1 MKKICIVTTVE
12 SSIKNWFYPIFDDY
26 AKLDVDV
33 TVVCNM
39 SEEYQQFLK
48 ETYPAVH
55 TKSLPFPRGISLLG
69 SLKSIAL
76 LRRFLKEQHFD
87 YIQYHTPN
95 AALYGSIAGK
105 MCKIPIRVYG
115 QWGIRYA
122 SVSGIKRHILKSLEK
137 ITCKAST
144 HIHAQSPKNMRLN
157 ITEGLCK
164 PEKISV
170 IGIGG
175 TIGVDFQEF
184 DITQKDNYREEV
196 RKQYG
201 LSDSDFLFGFI
212 GRIHKDKGINE
223 LTEAFGTIQGAKLM
237 VIGDY
242 DKNYPPKEENW
253 AKIQDSPDIIYVDRI
268 PRAEVGKYLS
278 AMDVF
283 AYPTYREGFG
293 HILQEAMTMGIPVIT
308 TDIPGPSEVVEDGIS
323 GTLVPVRN
331 VERLGEA
338 MNELMSDVDKRE
350 LFSKN
355 GRKRAEQYFEKSIM
369 VGHIM
374 DDYKE
379 TLQL

>member
-39 SEEYQQFLK
+39 SEEYQRFLK
-48 ETYPAVH
+48 EAYPNIH

-76 LRRFLKEQHFD
+76 LRRFLKEQKFD

-95 AALYGSIAGK
+95 AALYASIAGK

-122 SVSGIKRHILKSLEK
+122 SVSGMKRRVLKSLEK
-137 ITCKAST
+137 ITCMAST
-144 HIHAQSPKNMRLN
+144 HIHAQSPQNMQLN

-184 DITQKDNYREEV
+184 DITQKENYREEV

-223 LTEAFGTIQGAKLM
+223 LTEAFGAVEGAKLM

-242 DKNYPPKEENW
+242 DKNYPPTEENW
-253 AKIQDSPDIIYVDRI
+253 AKIQNSPDIIYVDRI
-268 PRAEVGKYLS
+268 PRAQVGKYLS

-283 AYPTYREGFG
+283 VYPTYREGFG

-308 TDIPGPSEVVEDGIS
+308 TDIPGPSEVVEEGIS
-323 GTLVPVRN
+323 GVLVPVRN
-331 VERLGEA
+331 VEQLSEA
-338 MNELMSDVDKRE
+338 MNELMSDVGKRE
-350 LFSKN
+350 LFSMN

-374 DDYKE
+374 DDYRE

>member
-1 MKKICIVTTVE
+1 MKKICIVTTME

-26 AKLDVDV
+26 AKLDLDV

-76 LRRFLKEQHFD
+76 LRRFLKEQKFD

-95 AALYGSIAGK
+95 AALYASIAGK

-115 QWGIRYA
+115 QWGIRYV
-122 SVSGIKRHILKSLEK
+122 SVRGAKRHILKLLEK
-137 ITCKAST
+137 ITCMAST
-144 HIHAQSPKNMRLN
+144 HIHAQSPKNMQLN

-170 IGIGG
+170 VGIGG

-184 DITQKDNYREEV
+184 DITQKENYREEV

-223 LTEAFGTIQGAKLM
+223 LVEAFQTIKGAKLM

-242 DKNYPPKEENW
+242 DKNYPPKMENW
-253 AKIQDSPDIIYVDRI
+253 ELIQQSPDIIYVNRI
-268 PRAEVGKYLS
+268 PRAEVGKYL
-278 AMDVF
+278 
-283 AYPTYREGFG
+283 
-293 HILQEAMTMGIPVIT
+293 
-308 TDIPGPSEVVEDGIS
+308 
-323 GTLVPVRN
+323 
-331 VERLGEA
+331 
-338 MNELMSDVDKRE
+338 
-350 LFSKN
+350 
-355 GRKRAEQYFEKSIM
+355 
-369 VGHIM
+369 
-374 DDYKE
+374 
-379 TLQL
+379 

>member
-1 MKKICIVTTVE
+1 MKKICIVTTME

-26 AKLDVDV
+26 AKLDLDV

-76 LRRFLKEQHFD
+76 LRRFLKEQKFD

-95 AALYGSIAGK
+95 AALYASIAGK

-115 QWGIRYA
+115 QWGIRYV
-122 SVSGIKRHILKSLEK
+122 SVRGAKRHILKLLEK
-137 ITCKAST
+137 ITCMAST
-144 HIHAQSPKNMRLN
+144 HIHAQSPKNMQLN

-170 IGIGG
+170 VGIGG

-184 DITQKDNYREEV
+184 DITQKENYREEV

-223 LTEAFGTIQGAKLM
+223 LVEAFQTIKGAKLM

-242 DKNYPPKEENW
+242 DKNYPPKMENW
-253 AKIQDSPDIIYVDRI
+253 ELIQQSPDIIYVNRI

-278 AMDVF
+278 AMDLFV
-283 AYPTYREGFG
+283 YPTYREGFG
-293 HILQEAMTMGIPVIT
+293 HVLQEAMTMGTPVLT

-323 GTLVPVRN
+323 GALVPVCN
-331 VERLGEA
+331 VDMLSK
-338 MNELMSDVDKRE
+338 MMMELMSDANRRNE
-350 LFSKN
+350 FSKN

-374 DDYKE
+374 DDYRE
-379 TLQL
+379 TMQL

>member
-12 SSIKNWFYPIFDDY
+12 SSIKNWFCPIFDDY

-39 SEEYQQFLK
+39 SGEYQRFLK
-48 ETYPAVH
+48 ETYPNIH

-69 SLKSIAL
+69 SLKSISL
-76 LRRFLKEQHFD
+76 LWCFLKEQKFD

-95 AALYGSIAGK
+95 AALYASVASK

-122 SVSGIKRHILKSLEK
+122 SVSGIKRHILKLLEK
-137 ITCKAST
+137 ITCKTST
-144 HIHAQSPKNMRLN
+144 HIHAQSPKNMQLN
-157 ITEGLCK
+157 IAEGLCK

-184 DITQKDNYREEV
+184 DINQKKNYREEV
-196 RKQYG
+196 RKKYG
-201 LSDSDFLFGFI
+201 LSDSDHLFGFI
-212 GRIHKDKGINE
+212 GRIHKDKGVNE
-223 LTEAFGTIQGAKLM
+223 LIEAFDSIEDAKLM

-268 PRAEVGKYLS
+268 PRAQVGKYLS

-283 AYPTYREGFG
+283 VYPTYREGFG

-323 GTLVPVRN
+323 GALVPVRN
-331 VERLGEA
+331 VEQLRKT
-338 MNELMSDVDKRE
+338 MCELISDTDRRE
-350 LFSKN
+350 LFSIN

-374 DDYKE
+374 DDYRE